1 MFLQRSLSKIIRIRW
16 FLRQNNMIN
25 IPKDDAKLLD
35 ECEIKTSRSS
45 GKGGQHVNKVETAV
59 QLKHIPTGLQVRSEK
74 NRSQYLNKKLALR
87 LLRKKLNEINFIKA
101 PRLASKPSIK
111 SIAER
116 LKDKKMRS
124 EKKFLRKK
132 PDY

>member
-1 MFLQRSLSKIIRIRW
+1 
-16 FLRQNNMIN
+16 MIE
-25 IPKDDAKLLD
+25 IPKDDAKLLS

-74 NRSQYLNKKLALR
+74 NRSQYLNKKFALY
-87 LLRKKLNEINFIKA
+87 LLRKKLNEINFIKP
-101 PRLASKPSIK
+101 PRLATKPSIG
-111 SIAER
+111 SIWKR
-116 LKDKKMRS
+116 LKNKKIRS
-124 EKKFLRKK
+124 EKKTLRKK

>member
-1 MFLQRSLSKIIRIRW
+1 
-16 FLRQNNMIN
+16 MID
-25 IPKDDAKLLD
+25 IPKDDAKLLN

-59 QLKHIPTGLQVRSEK
+59 QIKHIPTGLQVRSEK
-74 NRSQYLNKKLALR
+74 NRSQYLNKKFALR
-87 LLRKKLNEINFIKA
+87 LLRKKLNEITFMKP

-132 PDY
+132 PDF

>member
-1 MFLQRSLSKIIRIRW
+1 
-16 FLRQNNMIN
+16 MID
-25 IPKDDAKLLD
+25 IPKDDEKLLD

-59 QLKHIPTGLQVRSEK
+59 QIKHIPTGLQVRSEK
-74 NRSQYLNKKLALR
+74 NRSQYLNKKFALR
-87 LLRKKLNEINFIKA
+87 LLRKKLNEISFMK
-101 PRLASKPSIK
+101 PTRLSTKPSIK
-111 SIAER
+111 SIVER
-116 LKDKKMRS
+116 LKDKKKRS

>member
-1 MFLQRSLSKIIRIRW
+1 
-16 FLRQNNMIN
+16 MID
-25 IPKDDAKLLD
+25 IPKDDAKLLN
-35 ECEIKTSRSS
+35 ECEVKTSRSS

-59 QLKHIPTGLQVRSEK
+59 QIKHIPTGLQVRSDK
-74 NRSQYLNKKLALR
+74 NRSQYLNKKLALH
-87 LLRKKLNEINFIKA
+87 LLRKKLNEITFVKP

-132 PDY
+132 PDF